1 VPHGELLAELES
13 LARAPTRRSEAD
25 REAGRAQEAREYA
38 EAALRA
44 VQAVA
49 TIEKN
54 GSPR

>member
-13 LARAPTRRSEAD
+13 LALAHTRRSEEYG
-25 REAGRAQEAREYA
+25 EAGRAQEAREYA